1 MTKYTKQQRA
11 IRAEYRRY
19 RDIINRRISALEK
32 AGFGATEF
40 VTKNKGRFAAIST
53 LSQKQVEQNLARIKA
68 ALQYRGSTV
77 TGAKFIQSK
86 VIQSLQ
92 KAGYNNINANNIRA
106 FGRFM
111 EKFRATYGKRAYGSD
126 KAATLFDTIETA
138 SFSSDEIMQDFELF
152 YENEKKVKA
161 LIRNERG
168 ITSDEIREA
177 LQRKDI

>member
-1 MTKYTKQQRA
+1 MAKYTKQQRA
-11 IRAEYRRY
+11 ARAEYRRY

-53 LSQKQVEQNLARIKA
+53 LTQKQVEQNLARIQA

-77 TGAKFIQSK
+77 TGARFMQSK
-86 VIQSLQ
+86 TIQSLQ
-92 KAGYNNINANNIRA
+92 RAGYNINENNIAA

-126 KAATLFDTIETA
+126 KAAALFDTIENA
-138 SFSSDEIMQDFELF
+138 SFSPDEIMQDFELF
-152 YENEKKVKA
+152 YENERAVSR
-161 LIRNERG
+161 LIHSERG
-168 ITSDEIREA
+168 ITSDEIRKHI
-177 LQRKDI
+177 QREDI

>member
-1 MTKYTKQQRA
+1 MAKYTKQQRA

-53 LSQKQVEQNLARIKA
+53 LTQKQVEQNLARIKA
-68 ALQYRGSTV
+68 ALQYSGSTV
-77 TGAKFIQSK
+77 TGAKFLQAK
-86 VIQSLQ
+86 AVQSLQ
-92 KAGYNNINANNIRA
+92 KAGYNITPANIAA

-126 KAATLFDTIETA
+126 KAAALFDAIESA
-138 SFSSDEIMQDFELF
+138 SFSSDEIMEDFELF
-152 YENEKKVKA
+152 YENEREVRA
-161 LIRNERG
+161 LISNERG

-177 LQRKDI
+177 LQR

>member
-1 MTKYTKQQRA
+1 MAKYTKQQRA
-11 IRAEYRRY
+11 VRAEYRRY

-53 LSQKQVEQNLARIKA
+53 LTQKQVEQNLARIEA
-68 ALQYRGSTV
+68 ALQYSGSTV
-77 TGAKFIQSK
+77 TGAKFLQAK
-86 VIQSLQ
+86 AVQSLQ
-92 KAGYNNINANNIRA
+92 KAGYNITSANIAA

-126 KAATLFDTIETA
+126 KAAALFDTIESA

-152 YENEKKVKA
+152 YENEKQVKA

-168 ITSDEIREA
+168 ITSNEIREA
-177 LQRKDI
+177 LHNQNI

>member
-1 MTKYTKQQRA
+1 MAKYTKQQRA

-19 RDIINRRISALEK
+19 RDIINRRISSLEK
-32 AGFGATEF
+32 AGFGAMEF

-53 LSQKQVEQNLARIKA
+53 LTQRQVEQNLARIKA

-86 VIQSLQ
+86 AVQSLQ
-92 KAGYNNINANNIRA
+92 RAGYNITETNIAA

-126 KAATLFDTIETA
+126 KAAALFDTIEGA
-138 SFSSDEIMQDFELF
+138 SFSTDEIMRDFELY
-152 YENEKKVKA
+152 YENERTVTA

-177 LQRKDI
+177 LQH

>member
-1 MTKYTKQQRA
+1 MAKYTKQQRA

-53 LSQKQVEQNLARIKA
+53 LTQKQVEQNLARIKA
-68 ALQYRGSTV
+68 ALQYSGSTV
-77 TGAKFIQSK
+77 TGAKFLQAK
-86 VIQSLQ
+86 AVLSLQ
-92 KAGYNNINANNIRA
+92 KAGYNITPSNIAA

-126 KAATLFDTIETA
+126 KAAALFDTIESA
-138 SFSSDEIMQDFELF
+138 GYSSDEIMQDFELF

-161 LIRNERG
+161 LIRSERG

-177 LQRKDI
+177 LQHQNI

>member
-1 MTKYTKQQRA
+1 MAKYTKHQRA

-53 LSQKQVEQNLARIKA
+53 LTQKQVEQGLMRIQA
-68 ALQYRGSTV
+68 ALEYRGSTT
-77 TGAKFIQSK
+77 TGAKFIQAK
-86 VIQSLQ
+86 AIDSLQ
-92 KAGYNNINANNIRA
+92 KAGYNITQNNIAA

-126 KAATLFDTIETA
+126 KAAALFETIENA
-138 SFSSDEIMQDFELF
+138 GYSSDEIMEDFDLF

-168 ITSDEIREA
+168 ITADEIRKA
-177 LQRKDI
+177 LQRHDI

>member
-1 MTKYTKQQRA
+1 MAKYTKQQRA
-11 IRAEYRRY
+11 TRSEYRRY

-53 LSQKQVEQNLARIKA
+53 LTQKQVEQNLARIKA
-68 ALQYRGSTV
+68 ALQYSGSTV
-77 TGAKFIQSK
+77 TGAKFLQAK
-86 VIQSLQ
+86 AVQSLQ
-92 KAGYNNINANNIRA
+92 KAGYNITPANIAA

-126 KAATLFDTIETA
+126 KAAALFDTIESA
-138 SFSSDEIMQDFELF
+138 GYSSDEIMEDFGLF
-152 YENEKKVKA
+152 YENETKVKA

-168 ITSDEIREA
+168 ITADEIRKA
-177 LQRKDI
+177 LQRQDA

>member
-1 MTKYTKQQRA
+1 MAKYTKQQRA

-19 RDIINRRISALEK
+19 RNIINKRISALEK
-32 AGFGATEF
+32 AGFGGMEF

-53 LSQKQVEQNLARIKA
+53 LTQKQVEQNLARIKA
-68 ALQYRGSTV
+68 ALQYRASTV
-77 TGAKFIQSK
+77 TGAKFLQAK
-86 VIQSLQ
+86 AVQSLQ
-92 KAGYNNINANNIRA
+92 KSGYNITPANIAA

-126 KAATLFDTIETA
+126 KAASLFDTIETA
-138 SFSSDEIMQDFELF
+138 GYSSDEIMKDFDLF

-168 ITSDEIREA
+168 ITADEIRKA
-177 LQRKDI
+177 LQRQDV

>member
-1 MTKYTKQQRA
+1 MAKYTKQQRA
-11 IRAEYRRY
+11 TRSEYRRY

-40 VTKNKGRFAAIST
+40 VSKNKGRFAAIST
-53 LSQKQVEQNLARIKA
+53 LTQRQVEQNLARIKA

-86 VIQSLQ
+86 AVQSLQ
-92 KAGYNNINANNIRA
+92 RAGYNINETNIAA

-111 EKFRATYGKRAYGSD
+111 EKFREIYGKRAYGSD
-126 KAATLFDTIETA
+126 KAAALFDTIESA

-152 YENEKKVKA
+152 YENEKQVEA

-168 ITSDEIREA
+168 ITSDEIREHI
-177 LQRKDI
+177 QREDL

>member
-1 MTKYTKQQRA
+1 MAKYTKHQRA

-40 VTKNKGRFAAIST
+40 VTKNKGRFSAIST
-53 LSQKQVEQNLARIKA
+53 LTQKQVEQNLARIKA
-68 ALQYRGSTV
+68 ALQYSGSTV
-77 TGAKFIQSK
+77 TGAKFLQSK
-86 VIQSLQ
+86 AIQSLQ
-92 KAGYNNINANNIRA
+92 RAGYNVNATNIAA

-126 KAATLFDTIETA
+126 KAAALFDTIESA
-138 SFSSDEIMQDFELF
+138 SFSTDEIMQDFELF
-152 YENEKKVKA
+152 YENEKQVSA

-168 ITSDEIREA
+168 ITSDEIRKHI
-177 LQRKDI
+177 QREDF

>member
-1 MTKYTKQQRA
+1 MAKYTKHQRA

-53 LSQKQVEQNLARIKA
+53 LTQKQVEQNLSRIKA

-86 VIQSLQ
+86 KIQSLQ
-92 KAGYNNINANNIRA
+92 RAGYNINENNIRA

-126 KAATLFDTIETA
+126 KAAALFDTIESA
-138 SFSSDEIMQDFELF
+138 GFSSDEIMKDFELF

-161 LIRNERG
+161 LIRNEKG

-177 LQRKDI
+177 LQRSDV

>member
-1 MTKYTKQQRA
+1 MAKYTKQQRA
-11 IRAEYRRY
+11 VRAEYRRY
-19 RDIINRRISALEK
+19 RNIINRRISALEK

-40 VTKNKGRFAAIST
+40 VTKNKGRFAAISS
-53 LSQKQVEQNLARIKA
+53 LKQKQVEQNLARIKA

-86 VIQSLQ
+86 AIQSLQ
-92 KAGYNNINANNIRA
+92 KAGYNINANNIAA

-126 KAATLFDTIETA
+126 KAAALFDTIESA

-152 YENEKKVKA
+152 YENEKQVEA
-161 LIRNERG
+161 FIRNERG
-168 ITSDEIREA
+168 ITSDEIRKHI
-177 LQRKDI
+177 QREDL

>member
-1 MTKYTKQQRA
+1 MAKYTKHQRA

-19 RDIINRRISALEK
+19 RNIINRRISALEK

-53 LSQKQVEQNLARIKA
+53 LTQKQVEQNLARITA
-68 ALQYRGSTV
+68 ALRYSGSTV
-77 TGAKFIQSK
+77 TGAKFLQSK
-86 VIQSLQ
+86 AIQSLQ
-92 KAGYNNINANNIRA
+92 KAGYNINAANIAA

-126 KAATLFDTIETA
+126 KAAALFDTIESA

-152 YENEKKVKA
+152 YENEKQVEA

-168 ITSDEIREA
+168 ITSDEIRKA
-177 LQRKDI
+177 LQRQDI

>member
-1 MTKYTKQQRA
+1 MAKYTKQQRA

-19 RDIINRRISALEK
+19 RDIINRRIAALEK
-32 AGFGATEF
+32 EGFGATQF

-53 LSQKQVEQNLARIKA
+53 LTQKQVEQNLARIKA
-68 ALQYRGSTV
+68 ALQYRGSSV
-77 TGAKFIQSK
+77 TGAKFIRAK
-86 VIQSLQ
+86 TVQSLQ
-92 KAGYNNINANNIRA
+92 RAGYNINENNIAA

-111 EKFRATYGKRAYGSD
+111 EKFRETYGKRAYGSD
-126 KAATLFDTIETA
+126 KAAALFDTIESA

-161 LIRNERG
+161 LIRSERG

-177 LQRKDI
+177 LQHQNI